1 MSIAACT
8 FPVTMIKSKMIF
20 DIIFLI
26 IQKGMPERINISLFF
41 K

>member
-8 FPVTMIKSKMIF
+8 FPVTMIKSKISF
-20 DIIFLI
+20 NIVSLI